1 MFTTHRRFAA
11 GLLLLAATALNPASH
26 AFADDKAP
34 VKIEFK
40 GWFSNPVFSADGK
53 TLIYAQMSALPYGA
67 RTAPTQIVLWDVA
80 AAKEIKKIDGP
91 ADDSLLGTIALSPDG
106 KHLALVVWNTSLR
119 IFDLDKGKE
128 LGKPSGSQGAT
139 SLRFSPDSATIGW
152 IRDGEIRLA
161 DAASSKELSKIAKD
175 ADGPAMSLAFL
186 GKNVVASYDQVKVAG
201 PGGKNPTLDHQFS
214 FWVRD
219 PESGKKLHQIGET
232 VTEQRTR
239 FEGPPTQGL
248 FVSADGK
255 KVVLAGDRGNIQVCD
270 VATGKKDKDSPVP
283 WKAEA
288 GDPLRRVVLSAD
300 LKIAAV
306 ASAKGV
312 LTVWDL
318 ATGKELHR
326 WETGQSLDHVAL
338 SPDGKTVTATYQT
351 PGQVGAVL
359 LIYAN

>member
-1 MFTTHRRFAA
+1 MFTTQQRLAA
-11 GLLLLAATALNPASH
+11 GLLLLLVVALSPTTRVVAEE
-26 AFADDKAP
+26 KPP

-80 AAKEIKKIDGP
+80 AGKEIKKIDGP
-91 ADDSLLGTIALSPDG
+91 ADDSLLGTIALAPDG
-106 KHLALVVWNTSLR
+106 KRLALVVWNTSLR
-119 IFDLDKGKE
+119 MFDLDKGKE
-128 LGKPSGSQGAT
+128 IGKPAGSQGAT
-139 SLRFSPDSATIGW
+139 HLCFSPDGATEGW

-175 ADGPAMSLAFL
+175 ADGPALSLAFL
-186 GKNVVASYDQVKVAG
+186 GKNVVASYDQSKIAL
-201 PGGKNPTLDHQFS
+201 PGGKNPILEHQVS
-214 FWVRD
+214 YWTRD

-239 FEGPPTQGL
+239 LEGLPVQGL

-255 KVVLAGDRGNIQVCD
+255 QVVLAGDRGVVQVCD
-270 VATGKKDKDSPVP
+270 AATGKKDKDSPVP

-288 GDPLRRVVLSAD
+288 GDPIRRVVLSGN
-300 LKIAAV
+300 LKTAAV
-306 ASAKGV
+306 SSAKGV

-318 ATGKELHR
+318 ATGKEVHR